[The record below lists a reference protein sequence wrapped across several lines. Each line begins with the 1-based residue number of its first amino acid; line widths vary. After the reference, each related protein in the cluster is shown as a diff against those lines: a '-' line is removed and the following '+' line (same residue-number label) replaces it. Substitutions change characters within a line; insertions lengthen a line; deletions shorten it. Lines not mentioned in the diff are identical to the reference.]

1 MFSGNNFSTA
11 SGLLGNGDKGK
22 EFQSDRRKE
31 GGEITREG
39 TFKGKEISACYDF
52 KTSTEKETIGE
63 NRKKED
69 GKLSSEIE
77 VILNSKELE
86 AIQAFRLAL
95 INDNLLP
102 GRFDDQYLMLR

>member
-11 SGLLGNGDKGK
+11 SCLLGNGDKGK
-22 EFQSDRRKE
+22 ELQSDRRKE

-39 TFKGKEISACYDF
+39 TFKGKEISAPYDF
-52 KTSTEKETIGE
+52 KISSKKETIGE
-63 NRKKED
+63 NRKKGDE
-69 GKLSSEIE
+69 KAFSEIE
-77 VILNSKELE
+77 VILNSGELE

-102 GRFDDQYLMLR
+102 SRFDDRYLMLR